1 MAATQSDLRKRLFYI
16 LHLGFTEV
24 RNLAGVPGFEIQ
36 IHDLADA
43 MEILPRFL
51 DAEASDEDVE
61 MIRFVLNDYQQRHP
75 TAKFDY
81 LAYLDQWD
89 PPDRY

>member
-1 MAATQSDLRKRLFYI
+1 MAAVQFDLKKRLSYI
-16 LHLGFTEV
+16 IHLGFTEV
-24 RNLAGVPGFEIQ
+24 RNLAGLPGFEQQ

-43 MEILPRFL
+43 MEVLPRFL
-51 DAEASDEDVE
+51 HSLATEEDLA
-61 MIRFVLNDYQQRHP
+61 MIRFVLKDYQTRHP

-81 LAYLDQWD
+81 LAYLDQRD

>member
-1 MAATQSDLRKRLFYI
+1 MATIQADLRKRLSFI

-24 RNLAGVPGFEIQ
+24 RHLAGIPGFERQ

-51 DAEASDEDVE
+51 DAEPNDEDME
-61 MIRFVLNDYQQRHP
+61 MIRFVLSNYQSRHP

-81 LAYLDQWD
+81 LAYLDHRD
-89 PPDRY
+89 LPDRY